1 MLFHCA
7 SVPVKYISFRK
18 QEANAAIPIDLTL
31 SGIMTV
37 VNAVQ
42 EENAFCSILSAP
54 CGISKPASVKQ
65 FWNIPSPMRSML
77 LGSVTF
83 IR

>member
-7 SVPVKYISFRK
+7 SEPVKYMSFK
-18 QEANAAIPIDLTL
+18 GQAENAAVPIDVTL

-37 VNAVQ
+37 VRPEQEANA
-42 EENAFCSILSAP
+42 EASMLSAP
-54 CGISKPASVKQ
+54 CGISIPASIRQ

-77 LGSVTF
+77 SGSVTLA
-83 IR
+83 R